1 MKIASLVALCLLGTA
16 PLSAPAHADIGPPRI
31 APRIKV
37 PADVRIW
44 ISAATAAMKSG
55 DLARAKELCDP
66 RGFGDNLVGGSGGTL
81 ESIFTQGAKKG
92 WHLALDFDDVKLLPG
107 GRGAI
112 AHTWVRDNAT
122 RKDLDALWILLIPS
136 ADDEGPWLALGAGE
150 KRVEVQAL
158 ADRWRA
164 GEPLAPPAPPAPETE

>member
-16 PLSAPAHADIGPPRI
+16 PLPAPAHADIGPPRI
-31 APRIKV
+31 APRTKV

-44 ISAATAAMKSG
+44 LSAATAAMKSG
-55 DLARAKELCDP
+55 DLARAKVLCDP
-66 RGFGDNLVGGSGGTL
+66 RGFGDNLVGSSGGTL

-92 WHLALDFDDVKLLPG
+92 WHLALDFDDVKLLPE

-112 AHTWVRDNAT
+112 AHTFVRDNAT
-122 RKDLDALWILLIPS
+122 RKDLDALWILLIPT
-136 ADDEGPWLALGAGE
+136 DDEGRWVALGAGE
-150 KRVEVQAL
+150 RRAEVQAL

-164 GEPLAPPAPPAPETE
+164 GDPLPPPTKPAPETE